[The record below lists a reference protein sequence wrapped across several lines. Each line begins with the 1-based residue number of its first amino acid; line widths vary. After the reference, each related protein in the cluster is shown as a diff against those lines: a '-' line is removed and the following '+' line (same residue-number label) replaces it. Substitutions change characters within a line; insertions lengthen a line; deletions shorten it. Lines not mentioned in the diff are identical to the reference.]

1 MNDTTVLYEET
12 LSMIRGK
19 DVDIILSMG
28 NSASW
33 IINGNNIVAD
43 EANGIDMAVSLN
55 TGNIPKELLEQ
66 AAALSSTGIV
76 LEISLAHDGD
86 FDFLPVLSIN
96 TASENAGRMAYLY
109 YYNPDTAQLEFVS
122 ETEIAQNGD
131 ICFTFSHA
139 SDYAVIISETV
150 LSDNSVISVSNA
162 GNGQTDIAAA
172 GASEETGSENSEQSS
187 TGFSPS
193 VILVVIV
200 ILLVLAAIAAT
211 AFFLLRGRSEED
223 GYTAAETEE
232 DSYTAAESEEEDGYM
247 VSEPEEDN
255 DYSYDDDEFDGFE

>member
-19 DVDIILSMG
+19 DVDIVLSMG
-28 NSASW
+28 NSTSW

-131 ICFTFSHA
+131 IRFTFSHA

-172 GASEETGSENSEQSS
+172 GAPEETDSENSEQPS

-223 GYTAAETEE
+223 GYTAAE
-232 DSYTAAESEEEDGYM
+232 SEEENGYM
-247 VSEPEEDN
+247 VSEPEEDS